1 MPETV
6 LRVICLRSRR
16 AALRQARANAVWKAS
31 GVTHKK
37 GRPETGRHNKLK
49 MYSAGLGRNRTKVT
63 SLLHAFGAVRLPACN
78 PLHQSNARLQ
88 DSGHSGRVLRGVT
101 HNPSLSHASG
111 MAVRPRCLLT
121 SHLRAY
127 RNGTVG
133 MLLHLVLK
141 GERITISGKRVQK
154 WRRFAPNALGL
165 RQIYP
170 AGS

>member
-1 MPETV
+1 ME
-6 LRVICLRSRR
+6 LRAVCLRSRPEAPRQVR
-16 AALRQARANAVWKAS
+16 AIEVSTAS
-31 GVTHKK
+31 GTTHKK

-49 MYSAGLGRNRTKVT
+49 MYSAGLGRDRTKVT

-88 DSGHSGRVLRGVT
+88 DSGHSGGVLRGVT
-101 HNPSLSHASG
+101 QNPSLIHASG

-141 GERITISGKRVQK
+141 GERITISGKQLQK
-154 WRRFAPNALGL
+154 WRPFAPNALGL
-165 RQIYP
+165 RQVST